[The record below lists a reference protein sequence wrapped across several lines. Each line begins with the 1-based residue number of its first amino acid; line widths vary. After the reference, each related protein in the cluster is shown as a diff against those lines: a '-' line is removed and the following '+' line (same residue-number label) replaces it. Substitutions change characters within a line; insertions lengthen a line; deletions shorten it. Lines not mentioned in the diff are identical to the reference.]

1 MVTDRSYRARTR
13 FSRERSRFYAPSTP
27 RSRVDAVSAGRT
39 IAVDTRNVF
48 LALAA
53 TLAVAA
59 PAPARA
65 QQIDAI
71 SLTSGRSTT
80 IEAPGLTR
88 VAVGD
93 GKIAGVVPVG
103 TQQVIVNAKTPGHT
117 TLLVWARTGRRE
129 FDVTVTEQTL
139 DDLAQMIRTA
149 IDDPG
154 VSIQTAG
161 RALVVKGDVSD
172 QLHANRVSDVLG
184 RFASLAKNEKYDIVD
199 AVTVTHPLGDLQA
212 ALGANAGARDVRVDY
227 DTKGNVYVSGKVRD
241 RAAAEGVLQ
250 RVRGYAG
257 ANLDVKGTLVD
268 RLVLD
273 TTQQVD
279 THVYILEVD
288 RTGLQQL
295 GVRLQNATIDTSGQI
310 HYGDPSFTAFDNG
323 AQVNSNS
330 ETAPKGVLGG
340 TTATGRAFG
349 LDRFIR
355 ATFVAPTIDL
365 LVRNGHARVLSS
377 PNLVTMPGAQAK
389 FLVGGEIPYIIPSG
403 LNAVNVQFKEYG
415 VKLDLTPTILPD
427 GGVETK
433 ITPEVSD
440 LDFQNGIQVAG
451 YMLPSFKTSRITTDV
466 VTRAGESI
474 VMAGLLRRQELK
486 NIDKIPGLGDL
497 PILGKLFRS
506 TQYRTSETDVVFVM
520 TPDVIVR

>member
-1 MVTDRSYRARTR
+1 M
-13 FSRERSRFYAPSTP
+13 
-27 RSRVDAVSAGRT
+27 
-39 IAVDTRNVF
+39 AVDTRNVF

-53 TLAVAA
+53 SLAVAA

-103 TQQVIVNAKTPGHT
+103 TQQVIVNAKAPGHT
-117 TLLVWARTGRRE
+117 TLLVWARAGRRE

-139 DDLAQMIRTA
+139 DDLAQMIRTS

-154 VSIQTAG
+154 VSVQTAG

-172 QLHANRVSDVLG
+172 QAHANRVSDVLG
-184 RFASLAKNEKYDIVD
+184 RFTALAKNEKYDIVD

-212 ALGANAGARDVRVDY
+212 ALGSSAGARDVRVDY

-295 GVRLQNATIDTSGQI
+295 GVRLQNATIDPSGI
-310 HYGDPSFTAFDNG
+310 VHYGDPSFTAFDNG
-323 AQVNSNS
+323 AQVNSNN
-330 ETAPKGVLGG
+330 EPAPKGALA

-365 LVRNGHARVLSS
+365 LIRTGHARVLSS
-377 PNLVTMPGAQAK
+377 PNLVTMPGSQAK
-389 FLVGGEIPYIIPSG
+389 FLVGGEIPYIVPSG

-415 VKLDLTPTILPD
+415 VKLDLTPKILPD
-427 GGVETK
+427 GGVETQ

-440 LDFQNGIQVAG
+440 LDFSNGIQVAG
-451 YMLPSFKTSRITTDV
+451 YVLPSFKTSRITTDV
-466 VTRAGESI
+466 VTKTGESI

-497 PILGKLFRS
+497 PILGRLFRS
-506 TQYRTSETDVVFVM
+506 TRYQSAESDVVFVM
-520 TPDVIVR
+520 TPEVISR

>member
-1 MVTDRSYRARTR
+1 
-13 FSRERSRFYAPSTP
+13 
-27 RSRVDAVSAGRT
+27 
-39 IAVDTRNVF
+39 VDTRNVF

-53 TLAVAA
+53 TFVVAA
-59 PAPARA
+59 PAPAHA
-65 QQIDAI
+65 QPIDAI

-80 IEAPGLTR
+80 VEAPGLTR

-103 TQQVIVNAKTPGHT
+103 TQQVIVNAKAPGHT
-117 TLLVWARTGRRE
+117 TLLVWSRAGRRE
-129 FDVTVTEQTL
+129 YDVTVTEQTL
-139 DDLAQMIRTA
+139 DDLAQMIRTS

-154 VSIQTAG
+154 VSVQTAG

-172 QLHANRVSDVLG
+172 QLHANRVADVLG
-184 RFASLAKNEKYDIVD
+184 RFTQLAKNQKYDIVD

-212 ALGANAGARDVRVDY
+212 ALGANAGVRDIRVDY
-227 DTKGNVYVSGKVRD
+227 DTKGNVYVSGKVRN
-241 RAAAEGVLQ
+241 RAAAEGVLE

-273 TTQQVD
+273 TTQQVH

-288 RTGLQQL
+288 HTGLQQL
-295 GVRLQNATIDTSGQI
+295 GVRLQSATVDPSGTI
-310 HYGDPSFTAFDNG
+310 HYGDPSFTAFDNPAHVIG
-323 AQVNSNS
+323 NVAQTTDSGQPGPK
-330 ETAPKGVLGG
+330 TALLSS
-340 TTATGRAFG
+340 ATGRGFG

-365 LVRNGHARVLSS
+365 LIRNGHARVLSS
-377 PNLVTMPGAQAK
+377 PNLVTMPGTQAK

-415 VKLDLTPTILPD
+415 VKLDITPTILPD

-451 YMLPSFKTSRITTDV
+451 YLLPSFKTSRITTDV
-466 VTRAGESI
+466 VTKAGESI
-474 VMAGLLRRQELK
+474 VMAGLLRRQELR

-506 TQYRTSETDVVFVM
+506 TRYQHADTDVVFVM
-520 TPDVIVR
+520 TPEVITR